1 MSKGIILKAVI
12 DSDPSAIME
21 IYRNDIG
28 LLVFDIYDKN
38 FENGNVGYKITI
50 DAEEFQKA
58 LNNLLLNK

>member
-21 IYRNDIG
+21 IYRNGIG

-38 FENGNVGYKITI
+38 FENGNVSYKIIYSLSSSSFDNGFANTG
-50 DAEEFQKA
+50 
-58 LNNLLLNK
+58 